1 MIVTK
6 KSMYSGKFNTMDLPI
21 TEEQIARW
29 QSGTL
34 IQNAFPNLNA
44 DQREFLMTGILPEE
58 WDVMFPDEGFDVCEV
73 K

>member
-1 MIVTK
+1 MIITK

-58 WDVMFPDEGFDVCEV
+58 WDVMFPDEDD
-73 K
+73 